1 MGQSI
6 GVVDV
11 LVGGEA
17 GRTRITATGRSADG
31 EYSCPFRHP
40 TETRRTNRSARARR
54 RASRRRRRC
63 DCSGIPAS
71 GAGRNRAVTQFTRR
85 VVHASAICEAQRAD
99 NHGRFGQTDS
109 CSSEKC
115 GIKPL
120 SSRCHPSGSC
130 ATLAQQADDNVIAAT
145 GVPRGL
151 GSWLAAGCRASLTR
165 REGRI
170 VRNGGVFM
178 RAAVIDAEPRKWLTD
193 RNPRIT
199 ESKIAEVHAGTNAG
213 RLSVPCT
220 SPILP
225 SAAPRKACRIWGLN
239 WWDDGTA
246 IAAAYGPAEQFDGW
260 LRSGEIAMSR

>member
-1 MGQSI
+1 
-6 GVVDV
+6 
-11 LVGGEA
+11 
-17 GRTRITATGRSADG
+17 
-31 EYSCPFRHP
+31 
-40 TETRRTNRSARARR
+40 
-54 RASRRRRRC
+54 
-63 DCSGIPAS
+63 
-71 GAGRNRAVTQFTRR
+71 
-85 VVHASAICEAQRAD
+85 
-99 NHGRFGQTDS
+99 
-109 CSSEKC
+109 
-115 GIKPL
+115 
-120 SSRCHPSGSC
+120 
-130 ATLAQQADDNVIAAT
+130 
-145 GVPRGL
+145 
-151 GSWLAAGCRASLTR
+151 
-165 REGRI
+165 
-170 VRNGGVFM
+170 M